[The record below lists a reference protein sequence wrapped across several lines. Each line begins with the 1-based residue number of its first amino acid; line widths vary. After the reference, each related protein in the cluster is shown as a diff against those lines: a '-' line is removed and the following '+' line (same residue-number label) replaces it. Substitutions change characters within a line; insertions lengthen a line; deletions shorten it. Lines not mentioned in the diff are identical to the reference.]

1 MSVLDERVQLT
12 FGLRRQN
19 VEVRRFNT
27 TTGAMTAS
35 YDEAAVTPMVGIL
48 GKPLRNLSLYANYI
62 EGLQEGSTAPTGTAN
77 QGEVLPPFVAKQYE
91 VGAKWD
97 IGRVAATLA
106 AFQITQPSA
115 DTDPVTN
122 IFEETGEQRHR
133 GIELNV
139 FGEVMTG
146 VRLLGGATYID
157 AELTKTNDG
166 TNEGNE
172 PPGVSPLRV
181 VFGAE
186 WDTPFFQ
193 GFTLM
198 GRVTHDSSN
207 YLDAANTQKVPGWAR
222 LDLCARYR
230 LERADGK
237 PIVIRTTVTNVL
249 DSDYWVNSSSQ
260 LGLSEPLTFRLS
272 ASFDF

>member
-1 MSVLDERVQLT
+1 
-12 FGLRRQN
+12 
-19 VEVRRFNT
+19 
-27 TTGAMTAS
+27 MTAS